1 MEVFIHMDINVLYW
15 IVPICAVIGLLFAIY
30 CFSVVKRE
38 KVDDQKMVKISD
50 AIHLGAKVF
59 LKSQYKAIAI
69 FVIVVAAIL
78 LVLSLV
84 TGGKLVIWSPVCY
97 IIGAALSMC
106 AGYIG
111 MHSATKANVRT
122 TNAAK
127 RGIADAVKVS
137 FASGSVMGMSVVGLG
152 LLGLSIVFVL
162 LIFFFGGFGEA
173 SGVTTA
179 VTCMASFGF
188 GASSVAL
195 FARVGGGIFTK
206 AADVG
211 ADLVGKVEVGIPEDD
226 PRNPAVIADNVGD
239 NVGDV
244 AGMGADLF
252 ESYVGS
258 IIASMALCAVGVAFA
273 STEGIAELSLVILP
287 LLIAAFGIIAAIIGT
302 LFVRTK
308 KNEAS
313 AIHKAFNTGTI
324 IAILLS
330 IIGVYFATSFLL
342 YDNVTMFMNPLGFG
356 MGIWYSCIVG
366 LLGGFGIGLITEYY
380 TSFDYKPTLKI
391 AESCQTGAATDIITG
406 FAKGMESTIW
416 PVLIIAVAVF
426 IASMFAGV
434 YGIGIAAVGMLSTLG
449 ISLAVDAYGPVADNA
464 GGIAE
469 MSGQD
474 PKVREI
480 TDTLD
485 AVGNTTAA
493 IGKGFAIGSAALTG
507 LALFSA
513 YASAVGL
520 TSISILDTPVFIGI
534 IIGGMLPFL
543 FSALTMTAVGQAA
556 EKIVIEVRRQ
566 FKEIPGL
573 MEGNAEPDYGK
584 AVGISTKS
592 AIKKMIAPGV
602 LAIVAPIV
610 VVLIPGLGPQAL
622 GGLLVGSLVSG
633 FLLAITMA
641 NAGGAWDNAKKYVEM
656 GHYGGK
662 GSESH
667 KAAVVGD
674 TVGDPFKDT
683 SGPSINILIKL
694 MSMIALVFV
703 PVILAFL

>member
-1 MEVFIHMDINVLYW
+1 MDLIY
-15 IVPICAVIGLLFAIY
+15 IVPVCAVIGLLFALY
-30 CFSVVKRE
+30 SFSVVKRE
-38 KVDDQKMVKISD
+38 KVDDPKMIKIAD
-50 AIHLGAKVF
+50 AIHLGARVF
-59 LKSQYKAIAI
+59 LKSQYKAIAA
-69 FVIVVAAIL
+69 FAVVVAIILFVLINWQSAI
-78 LVLSLV
+78 
-84 TGGKLVIWSPVCY
+84 CY
-97 IIGAALSMC
+97 LIGAALSMC

-111 MHSATKANVRT
+111 MTSATKANVRT

-127 RGIADAVKVS
+127 RGIAAAVKVS

-152 LLGLSIVFVL
+152 LLGLSVVFLVL
-162 LIFFFGGFGEA
+162 VFSFGGLA
-173 SGVTTA
+173 DITA
-179 VTCMASFGF
+179 VTTVVSFMAAFGF

-211 ADLVGKVEVGIPEDD
+211 ADLVGKVEAGIPEDD

-258 IIASMALCAVGVAFA
+258 IIASMALGAAGAFFA
-273 STEGIAELSLVILP
+273 LTTFGETLNALNLILLPMFIAG
-287 LLIAAFGIIAAIIGT
+287 FGIISAIIGT
-302 LFVRTK
+302 LFVRTS
-308 KNEAS
+308 KNESS
-313 AIHKAFNTGTI
+313 AIHKAFNLGTVV
-324 IAILLS
+324 AIVVSLLGTYS
-330 IIGVYFATSFLL
+330 ITSFLL
-342 YDNVTMFMNPLGFG
+342 YGNFTMITLGGSCLG
-356 MGIWYSCIVG
+356 MGIWFSTIAG
-366 LLGGFGIGLITEYY
+366 LVGGFLIGLITEYY
-380 TSFDYKPTLKI
+380 TSFDYKPTKKI
-391 AESCQTGAATDIITG
+391 AEACQTGAATDIISG

-416 PVLIIAVAVF
+416 PVLIISVAIF
-426 IASMFAGV
+426 IAFQFGGM

-469 MSGQD
+469 MSHQD

-513 YASAVGL
+513 YALAVG
-520 TSISILDTPVFIGI
+520 IDVIDILNTRVFIGI
-534 IIGGMLPFL
+534 LIGGMLPFL
-543 FSALTMTAVGQAA
+543 FSALTMTAVGDAA
-556 EKIVIEVRRQ
+556 EKVVIEVRKQ
-566 FKEIPGL
+566 FKEIKGL
-573 MEGNAEPDYGK
+573 MEGTADPDYESAIK
-584 AVGISTKS
+584 ICTNS

-602 LAIVAPIV
+602 LAIVAPILV
-610 VVLIPGLGPQAL
+610 GLVLGPLAL

-641 NAGGAWDNAKKYVEM
+641 NAGGAWDNAKKFVEL
-656 GHYGGK
+656 GNFGGK

-694 MSMIALVFV
+694 MSMISLVFV
-703 PVILAFL
+703 PVILML

>member
-1 MEVFIHMDINVLYW
+1 MDLIYLA
-15 IVPICAVIGLLFAIY
+15 PICAVIGLLFALY
-30 CFSVVKRE
+30 SYSVVKKEGTGDE
-38 KVDDQKMVKISD
+38 KMQKIAA
-50 AIHLGAKVF
+50 AIHLGAMVF
-59 LKSQYKAIAI
+59 LNRQYRAIGAFVVVIAI
-69 FVIVVAAIL
+69 ILAGLSFVTDDGLSIWAAPAY
-78 LVLSLV
+78 V
-84 TGGKLVIWSPVCY
+84 
-97 IIGAALSMC
+97 IGAALSSL

-152 LLGLSIVFVL
+152 LLGASVVFL
-162 LIFFFGGFGEA
+162 ALIGIFGGFGDIA
-173 SGVTTA
+173 A
-179 VTCMASFGF
+179 VNTVVSNMAAFGF

-211 ADLVGKVEVGIPEDD
+211 ADLVGKVEAGIPEDD
-226 PRNPAVIADNVGD
+226 PRNPAVVADNVGD

-258 IIASMALCAVGVAFA
+258 IVASMALGIVGAAFA
-273 STEGIAELSLVILP
+273 LSQFGENANALNVILLP
-287 LLIAAFGIIAAIIGT
+287 MLISACGIIAAAVGT

-308 KNEAS
+308 KNENS

-324 IAILLS
+324 IALILS
-330 IIGVYFATSFLL
+330 VIATYFLTSNL
-342 YDNVTMFMNPLGFG
+342 VGGQFG
-356 MGIWYSCIVG
+356 MGIWFATIAG
-366 LLGGFGIGLITEYY
+366 LVAGFGIGLITEYY
-380 TSFDYKPTLKI
+380 TSFDYKPTKAI
-391 AESCQTGAATDIITG
+391 SESCQTGAATNIING
-406 FAKGMESTIW
+406 FAKGMESTVW
-416 PVLIIAVAVF
+416 PVLIIAAATYV
-426 IASMFAGV
+426 SYYFAGM

-449 ISLAVDAYGPVADNA
+449 LTLAVDAYGPVADNA

-469 MSGQD
+469 MSGQ
-474 PKVREI
+474 PHSVREI

-493 IGKGFAIGSAALTG
+493 IGKGFAIGSAALTA

-513 YASAVGL
+513 YATAVGL
-520 TSISILDTPVFIGI
+520 DAIDLLDTNVFIGI
-534 IIGGMLPFL
+534 LIGGMLPFL

-556 EKIVIEVRRQ
+556 QKIVIEVRRQ
-566 FKEIPGL
+566 FKEIKGL
-573 MEGNAEPDYGK
+573 MEGTAEPDY
-584 AVGISTKS
+584 TS
-592 AIKKMIAPGV
+592 AIAIATDSAIHKMVLPGV
-602 LAIVAPIV
+602 IAIAAPIIV
-610 VVLIPGLGPQAL
+610 GLVLGPLAL
-622 GGLLVGSLVSG
+622 GGLLVGSLVAG
-633 FLLAITMA
+633 VLLALTMA
-641 NAGGAWDNAKKYVEM
+641 NSGGAWDNAKKYIEL
-656 GHYGGK
+656 GNYGGK
-662 GSESH
+662 GSDAH

-683 SGPSINILIKL
+683 SGPALNILIKL

-703 PVILAFL
+703 PVILAFAA

>member
-1 MEVFIHMDINVLYW
+1 MDLIYLA
-15 IVPICAVIGLLFAIY
+15 PICAVLGLLFALY
-30 CFSVVKRE
+30 SFSIVKKEPAGDE
-38 KVDDQKMVKISD
+38 KMQKIAA
-50 AIHLGAKVF
+50 AIHLGAMVF
-59 LKSQYKAIAI
+59 LNRQYRAIGAFVVVIAI
-69 FVIVVAAIL
+69 ILALLISPWAAL
-78 LVLSLV
+78 
-84 TGGKLVIWSPVCY
+84 CY
-97 IIGAALSMC
+97 VIGAGLSAA

-152 LLGLSIVFVL
+152 LLGLSIVFIILVT
-162 LIFFFGGFGEA
+162 INGGFDNVV
-173 SGVTTA
+173 GVNT
-179 VTCMASFGF
+179 VVSILASFGF

-211 ADLVGKVEVGIPEDD
+211 ADLVGKVEAGIPEDD

-258 IIASMALCAVGVAFA
+258 IIASMALGVAGAAFA
-273 STEGIAELSLVILP
+273 SQLFGETIAPLNLILLP
-287 LLIAAFGIIAAIIGT
+287 MLIAAVGIIAAAVGT

-308 KNEAS
+308 KNESS
-313 AIHKAFNTGTI
+313 AIHKAFNTGLVVAI
-324 IAILLS
+324 IISIISTYSITSILLY
-330 IIGVYFATSFLL
+330 GQFGMGF
-342 YDNVTMFMNPLGFG
+342 MFSAPLG
-356 MGIWYSCIVG
+356 MGIWFATIAG
-366 LLGGFGIGLITEYY
+366 LIAGFMIGLITEYY
-380 TSFDYKPTLKI
+380 TSFDYKPTLGI
-391 AESCQTGAATDIITG
+391 AKSCQTGAATNIISG

-416 PVLIIAVAVF
+416 PVLIISVAIF
-426 IASMFAGV
+426 IAYQFAGM

-469 MSGQD
+469 MSHQD
-474 PKVREI
+474 HSVRDI

-513 YASAVGL
+513 YALAVGIE
-520 TSISILDTPVFIGI
+520 TIDILNTRVFIGI
-534 IIGGMLPFL
+534 LLGGMLPFL
-543 FSALTMTAVGQAA
+543 FSALTMTAVGDAA
-556 EKIVIEVRRQ
+556 QQIVVEVRRQ
-566 FKEIPGL
+566 FKEIKGL
-573 MEGNAEPDYGK
+573 MEGTADPDYTSAVSIATK
-584 AVGISTKS
+584 A
-592 AIKKMIAPGV
+592 AIKKMMLPGL
-602 LAIVAPIV
+602 LAIVAPLAVGFI
-610 VVLIPGLGPQAL
+610 LGPLAL
-622 GGLLVGSLVSG
+622 GGLLVGSLVCG
-633 FLLAITMA
+633 FLLAVTMA
-641 NAGGAWDNAKKYVEM
+641 NAGGAWDNAKKYIEL
-656 GHYGGK
+656 GNFGGK
-662 GSESH
+662 GSNAH

-694 MSMIALVFV
+694 MSMISLVFV
-703 PVILAFL
+703 PVLLLL